1 MRLDKLD
8 IVGFKSFADKTTIRF
23 GHGVTG
29 VVGPNGCGKSN
40 IVDAIRWVMGEMSAR
55 TLRGGSMQDV
65 IFNGSEKRAPLGMAE
80 VCLTFENDGKGVPP
94 EYQSYSE
101 IQVTRRLFR
110 DGDSEY
116 EINKTPC
123 RLKDVHE
130 LFLGTGVGSKA
141 YSIIQ
146 QGQVSDIMRVKPED
160 RRRIIEEAAGI
171 TKYKA
176 RKDAAVRKMDATRQN
191 LQRIDDVTREIGRR
205 LGSLKRQAKK
215 AEKFKELRAVV
226 REIELHRA
234 SFTFLE
240 LSNAVAFDRELY
252 QTLTESVQGD
262 VDRVAR
268 LEDDIEAKRGALSGD
283 ERALSEMQ
291 ARLYEVDNGLAL
303 NEQTAEH
310 ARREHERS
318 KQRDAEAAVDVE
330 RLKEQQV
337 LLDAALAELKKGS
350 HQLELEFTSDER
362 DLEGAVADLEAH
374 RARRAD
380 ETAKVDGLR
389 GEMIARSTDA
399 AKAAAD
405 VHHLKGQLP
414 ALHERREQ
422 LAAERAPLVEEEAQL
437 ATAAAQTD
445 AERVRLDQEKTAAEL
460 ERAEGA
466 RALQTLRADLE
477 GKRKELQRRADE
489 LHKKKARLHSLEEIH
504 ARYEQSPEAV
514 RALLKRGGPLE
525 GKGKL
530 LVDLFE
536 APSDLEL
543 PIEAALGARL
553 QAVVVQDESAAAA
566 ALDHLAADAK
576 AKGRAELIVESAID
590 AAASAVRPALAGAS
604 CVLDAVTLAA
614 TPGSGEGKSGA
625 AAVLSRVFLVDER
638 ASASALWQ
646 TARAAGVTLVTRA
659 GEVYEP
665 TGTVRGGAASG
676 ADSGVLRQK
685 REMRELVEDVKTL
698 DVELAERESEIARLT
713 ASATELD
720 ESLREVG
727 DRIQTQLL
735 RLVEVRAAHKR
746 HQEELA
752 RLEQRGAR
760 LKAEEDR
767 AIEQLA
773 TAEGD
778 LASRQARLVEAES
791 ARAAIDAELHQRG
804 QALLTLEQQIAIKQ
818 ESVTTMR
825 VRAASIAER
834 REMLS
839 KNLEASEKQ
848 AVDLT
853 DRLHRLQRQIE
864 NGHGEREQLMK
875 DEADARGQLAVL
887 GEERLAL
894 KARLDEARVAFE
906 KHNESV
912 RVMEHEAR
920 AARAALDA
928 TRSSH
933 ADLQV
938 RIRERELELDA
949 VIDRC
954 IEHHRTT
961 PQEALFD
968 YHMRE
973 PPPAD
978 AEEQLQGLEKQI
990 EALGAIN
997 LTAIDECADLEKR
1010 HDFLRTQADDLT
1022 HALNQL
1028 EKAIVK
1034 INRTTKKRFQET
1046 FDGVNERFQ
1055 QVFPRLFRGGKAW
1068 LALTD
1073 PNDLL
1078 ATGVEIYAQPPGKK
1092 LGSITMMSGGE
1103 QALTAVSLIFAIF
1116 LLKPSPFCVL
1126 DEVDAP
1132 LDEANVGRFNDMVRD
1147 VASLSQFIV
1156 ITHNKRTMEVV
1167 DQLYGVTMEEAGI
1180 SKTVNVRIQ

>member
-1 MRLDKLD
+1 MRIEKLD

-65 IFNGSEKRAPLGMAE
+65 IFNGSEKRSPLGMAE

-94 EYQSYSE
+94 EYQGYSQ

-116 EINKTPC
+116 EINRTPC

-205 LGSLKRQAKK
+205 LGSLKRQARK
-215 AEKFKELRAVV
+215 AEKFKELRTVV
-226 REIELHRA
+226 REIDLHRA
-234 SFTFLE
+234 SFRYLE
-240 LSNAVAFDRELY
+240 LTNAIAFDRDLY
-252 QTLTESVQGD
+252 RTLTESVQGD
-262 VDRVAR
+262 VDRVAQ
-268 LEDDIEAKRGALSGD
+268 LEDDIETRRAALSGE
-283 ERALSEMQ
+283 ERALSDMQ

-310 ARREHERS
+310 AGREHERS
-318 KQRDAEAAVDVE
+318 KQRDQEAAVDVE
-330 RLKEQQV
+330 RLREQQI
-337 LLDAALAELKKGS
+337 LLEQALFELKKGR
-350 HQLELEFTSDER
+350 HQLELEFTSDEA
-362 DLEGAVADLEAH
+362 DLEGAVAELDALK
-374 RARRAD
+374 ARRTEESAR
-380 ETAKVDGLR
+380 VDALR

-405 VHHLKGQLP
+405 VNHLRSQLP
-414 ALHERREQ
+414 SLHERREQ
-422 LAAERAPLVEEEAQL
+422 LVAERAPLADEEATARAAL
-437 ATAAAQTD
+437 AAADVERTAHD
-445 AERVRLDQEKTAAEL
+445 ADKAAAEL

-466 RALQTLRADLE
+466 RALQSLRQELD
-477 GKRKELQRRADE
+477 GKRKELAKRADE

-504 ARYEQSPEAV
+504 ARYEASPEAV
-514 RALLKRGGPLE
+514 RALLKRGGPLD

-536 APSDLEL
+536 APGDLEL

-553 QAVVVQDESAAAA
+553 QAVVVHDEDAAAA
-566 ALDHLAADAK
+566 ALDHLAADHK
-576 AKGRAELIVESAID
+576 AKGRAELLVESAID
-590 AAASAVRPALAGAS
+590 RAASDVRPALAGAV
-604 CVLDAVTLAA
+604 CVLDRVTLAKR
-614 TPGSGEGKSGA
+614 GEGGSGA
-625 AAVLSRVFLVDER
+625 AAVLSRIFVVDDR
-638 ASASALWQ
+638 AQARTLWA
-646 TARAAGVTLVTRA
+646 TARGAGVTLVTRA
-659 GEVYEP
+659 GEVYEAH
-665 TGTVRGGAASG
+665 GAMRGGATAG

-685 REMRELVEDVKTL
+685 REMRELTDEVATL
-698 DVELAERESEIARLT
+698 DVQMAEREADIAHT
-713 ASATELD
+713 TQSAADLD
-720 ESLREVG
+720 EALRGIG
-727 DRIQTQLL
+727 DRIQSHML
-735 RLVEVRAAHKR
+735 RLVELRAAMKR
-746 HQEELA
+746 HQEDVL
-752 RLEQRGAR
+752 RLEQRNAR
-760 LKAEEDR
+760 LRAEEDR
-767 AIEQLA
+767 AVEQLQR
-773 TAEGD
+773 AEQD
-778 LASRQARLVEAES
+778 LGSRQARLLEAES
-791 ARAAIDAELHQRG
+791 ARAALEAELHERG
-804 QALLTLEQQIAIKQ
+804 QGLLSLDQQIATRQ
-818 ESVTTMR
+818 EAVTTMK

-834 REMLS
+834 REMLG

-848 AVDLT
+848 AEDITL
-853 DRLHRLQRQIE
+853 RLARLKKQIAD
-864 NGHGEREQLMK
+864 GHGERELLVIQ
-875 DEADARGQLAVL
+875 EAQARGQLAVL
-887 GEERLAL
+887 AEERVAL
-894 KARLDEARVAFE
+894 KGRLDLDRATFE
-906 KHNESV
+906 KANESV

-938 RIRERELELDA
+938 RVRERELELDA

-961 PQEALFD
+961 PAEALFD

-973 PPPAD
+973 PPPEDAD
-978 AEEQLQGLEKQI
+978 QQLADLERQI

-997 LTAIDECADLEKR
+997 LTAIDECVELEKR

-1092 LGSITMMSGGE
+1092 LASIAMMSGGE

-1116 LLKPSPFCVL
+1116 LLKPSPFCIL

-1147 VASLSQFIV
+1147 VANLSQFIV

>member
-1 MRLDKLD
+1 MRLEKLD

-65 IFNGSEKRAPLGMAE
+65 IFNGSERRAPLGMAE

-94 EYQSYSE
+94 EYQSYSQ

-116 EINKTPC
+116 EINRTPC
-123 RLKDVHE
+123 RLKDVHD

-234 SFTFLE
+234 SFRFLE
-240 LSNAVAFDRELY
+240 LTNAVAFDRDLY
-252 QTLTESVQGD
+252 QTLTDSVQGD
-262 VDRVAR
+262 VERVAR
-268 LEDDIEAKRGALSGD
+268 LEDEIEARRATLSVD

-291 ARLYEVDNGLAL
+291 ARVYEIDNGLAL
-303 NEQTAEH
+303 NEQTAESS
-310 ARREHERS
+310 RREHERS
-318 KQRDAEAAVDVE
+318 KERDAEAAVEVE
-330 RLKEQQV
+330 RLKEQGA
-337 LLDAALAELKKGS
+337 LLERALQELTKGRQ
-350 HQLELEFTSDER
+350 QLELEFSSDER
-362 DLEGAVADLEAH
+362 DLEAALADLDAH
-374 RARRAD
+374 KARRTD
-380 ETAKVDGLR
+380 ESVRVEGLR

-405 VHHLKGQLP
+405 VHHLKTQLP
-414 ALHERREQ
+414 ALHEKKERVV
-422 LAAERAPLVEEEAQL
+422 AERAPLADEEERARVAL
-437 ATAAAQTD
+437 TTAEAD
-445 AERVRLDQEKTAAEL
+445 RVRLDDDKAAAEL

-466 RALQTLRADLE
+466 RALQALRLDLE
-477 GKRKELQRRADE
+477 TKRKEAQRRADE
-489 LHKKKARLHSLEEIH
+489 LHKKKARLHSLEELH
-504 ARYEQSPEAV
+504 ARYEASPEAV

-525 GKGKL
+525 GKGRL

-553 QAVVVQDESAAAA
+553 QAVVVPDDDAAAA
-566 ALDHLAADAK
+566 ALDHLAADSK

-590 AAASAVRPALAGAS
+590 AATSAVRPSLGDAR
-604 CVLDAVTLAA
+604 CVLDSITLAA
-614 TPGSGEGKSGA
+614 KGEGAAGA
-625 AAVLSRVFLVDER
+625 AALLSRVFLVEDR
-638 ASASALWQ
+638 AQ
-646 TARAAGVTLVTRA
+646 ARATWPAARGAGVTLVTRA

-665 TGTVRGGAASG
+665 TGTLRGGAAAG

-685 REMRELVEDVKTL
+685 REMRELSDEVKAL
-698 DVELAERESEIARLT
+698 DADLAEREGELMRLT
-713 ASATELD
+713 AAATDLD
-720 ESLREVG
+720 ESLRAIG
-727 DRIQTQLL
+727 DRIQALVVQ
-735 RLVEVRAAHKR
+735 LVEVRGALKR
-746 HQEELA
+746 HTEEVS
-752 RLEQRGAR
+752 RLEQRGLR
-760 LKAEEDR
+760 LKAEEDQ
-767 AIEQLA
+767 AVAALA
-773 TAEGD
+773 AAEGD

-791 ARAAIDAELHQRG
+791 ARAAIEAELHERG
-804 QALLTLEQQIAIKQ
+804 QALLTLEQQIALKQ
-818 ESVTTMR
+818 ETVTGMK

-839 KNLEASEKQ
+839 KNLEASEQQ
-848 AVDLT
+848 AGDIAA
-853 DRLHRLQRQIE
+853 RLVRLQKQIE
-864 NGHGEREQLMK
+864 NGHGEREELIK
-875 DEADARGQLAVL
+875 AEADARAQLAVL
-887 GEERLAL
+887 GEERVAIKERLES
-894 KARLDEARVAFE
+894 ARAAFE
-906 KHNESV
+906 QHNESV

-920 AARAALDA
+920 AARTALDTA
-928 TRSSH
+928 RSSH

-949 VIDRC
+949 VVDRC
-954 IEHHRTT
+954 IEHHRIT

-973 PPPAD
+973 APPVDAD
-978 AEEQLQGLEKQI
+978 EQLAALEKQI
-990 EALGAIN
+990 EGLGAIN

-1092 LGSITMMSGGE
+1092 LGAITMMSGGE

-1147 VASLSQFIV
+1147 VANLSQFIV